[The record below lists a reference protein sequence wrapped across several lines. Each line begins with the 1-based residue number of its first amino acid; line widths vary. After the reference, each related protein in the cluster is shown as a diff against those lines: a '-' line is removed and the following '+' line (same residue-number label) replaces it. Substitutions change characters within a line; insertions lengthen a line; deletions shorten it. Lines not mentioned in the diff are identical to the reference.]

1 MTSTADRNR
10 ARRASGR
17 RARRGDG
24 PQLREE
30 ILDAAERL
38 LIERGSMDAVPIRA
52 VATAVGVTAPS
63 IYLHFDDK
71 DALFFAVCTRRFTE
85 FGSALITATEGI
97 TDTVEQLQAL
107 GRAYIQY
114 GLTHPEQYPVL
125 FSGHIDARQ
134 HTDDVSTLPGYQ
146 ALQLLIDVVDRGMRE
161 GVLAPGDPNH
171 VAVGLWS
178 MTHGYVTLVLTQ
190 KDHHPGIDLDGAA
203 EAVLAQAIHG
213 IVARS

>member
-10 ARRASGR
+10 ARRASGG

-71 DALFFAVCTRRFTE
+71 DGLFFAVCTRRFTE
-85 FGSALITATEGI
+85 FGAALVSALDGI
-97 TDTVEQLQAL
+97 EDTVAQVQAL
-107 GRAYIQY
+107 GRAYIKY
-114 GLTHPEQYPVL
+114 GLSHPQQYPVL
-125 FSGHIDARQ
+125 FSGEIDVSA

-161 GVLAPGDPNH
+161 GVLAPGDPAH

-178 MTHGYVTLVLTQ
+178 TTHGYVSLMLTQ
-190 KDHHPGIDLDGAA
+190 KDHHPGIDLEGAS
-203 EAVLAQAIHG
+203 EAVLRQAISG